1 MVRDPLS
8 SVSLSELGADPTA
21 VVERMTS
28 TDNVM
33 AVTRAGEPVAVMMSL
48 SAFEQL
54 QRDCERLRLL
64 ALGELEAAAGE
75 GHDLTEVIEDARS
88 LLNEN

>member
-1 MVRDPLS
+1 MVRDPSS
-8 SVSLSELGADPTA
+8 SVSMSELRADPAA
-21 VVERMTS
+21 VVERMAS
-28 TDNVM
+28 TGAVV

-48 SAFEQL
+48 PAFERL
-54 QRDCERLRLL
+54 RRDCERLRLL

-75 GHDLTEVIEDARS
+75 GHDLTAVIEDARS

>member
-1 MVRDPLS
+1 MVRDPS
-8 SVSLSELGADPTA
+8 NSVSMAELEADPAA
-21 VVERMTS
+21 VVERVSS
-28 TDNVM
+28 TGAVV

-48 SAFEQL
+48 PAFERL
-54 QRDCERLRLL
+54 RRDCERLRLL

-75 GHDLTEVIEDARS
+75 GHDLTAVIEDARS